1 MNMQENEYFCNTCQ
15 SNHKLD
21 KVIEY
26 EQQAPN
32 SYIPMKL
39 RRTKKIGF
47 IFTKESVM
55 YQMHI
60 EKFNHHDW
68 GNVALLEAQI
78 EQEKAEK
85 ANQEQA
91 QILEQELEYYLKV
104 GAE

>member
-1 MNMQENEYFCNTCQ
+1 MNLQEKEYFCNTCQ

-26 EQQAPN
+26 EAQAPN

-47 IFTKESVM
+47 IFTKNSVM
-55 YQMHI
+55 YQAHI

-68 GNVALLEAQI
+68 GNVALLEKQI
-78 EQEKAEK
+78 AEEKEK
-85 ANQEQA
+85 DA
-91 QILEQELEYYLKV
+91 LERELDYYIKV

>member
-1 MNMQENEYFCNTCQ
+1 MLNLQENEFFCNTCQ

-26 EQQAPN
+26 EKTAPN
-32 SYIPMKL
+32 SWIPMNL

-47 IFTKESVM
+47 IFTKGSVM
-55 YQMHI
+55 YQAHI

-68 GNVALLEAQI
+68 GNVALLEQQI
-78 EQEKAEK
+78 EAEK
-85 ANQEQA
+85 QA
-91 QILEQELEYYLKV
+91 EKEALQNELDYYLKV